1 MDGIVIIG
9 HRSSKST
16 FGANKEDAG
25 EADDYD
31 NEDDALIIIVIIPTM
46 IEDEDERIERL
57 RKVGLSQSS
66 VLPGKGE
73 GEENNWSVAVKIE
86 MTLMMPL
93 ELGL

>member
-1 MDGIVIIG
+1 
-9 HRSSKST
+9 
-16 FGANKEDAG
+16 
-25 EADDYD
+25 
-31 NEDDALIIIVIIPTM
+31 M

-86 MTLMMPL
+86 MMMMMMMPL

>member
-1 MDGIVIIG
+1 MVIIG

-31 NEDDALIIIVIIPTM
+31 NDDALIIIVIIPTM

-73 GEENNWSVAVKIE
+73 GEREQLVSCS
-86 MTLMMPL
+86 
-93 ELGL
+93 

>member
-1 MDGIVIIG
+1 M
-9 HRSSKST
+9 
-16 FGANKEDAG
+16 ADAG
-25 EADDYD
+25 EADGVD
-31 NEDDALIIIVIIPTM
+31 NEDDALTIIVIIPTM

-86 MTLMMPL
+86 MMMMMMPL

>member
-1 MDGIVIIG
+1 MVIKC

-46 IEDEDERIERL
+46 IEDEDERIKRL

-73 GEENNWSVAVKIE
+73 GEREQLVSCS
-86 MTLMMPL
+86 
-93 ELGL
+93 

>member
-1 MDGIVIIG
+1 MVLIG

-16 FGANKEDAG
+16 FGAYMADAG
-25 EADDYD
+25 EADGVD
-31 NEDDALIIIVIIPTM
+31 NEDNALIIIVIIPTM

-86 MTLMMPL
+86 MMMMPL